1 MKSFGPGATVSSPS
15 PLLENFDLHNHS
27 NASDG
32 LLPPAELV
40 RLAHQGKC
48 DAIALT
54 DHDTTSGL
62 EEAATMANLLGM
74 RFIPGIEISVS
85 WRPASLNATL
95 HIVGL
100 RIDRQNKILQ
110 DGLRALREGRWGRAR
125 QIGADLERAG
135 IHGAFEG
142 ACANAENKEMIGR
155 THFAR
160 HLVEAGV
167 AKSIANVFERYLAK
181 GKPGYVAH
189 NWATLADAI
198 SWIRHAGGVAVLAH
212 PGRYKMTEE
221 SMRELIEEFRSL
233 GGEAIEVV
241 TGSHQ
246 SRHFRQYAALAKE
259 FKLLASRG
267 ADFHGLDESYYK
279 PGTLPSL
286 PAGLTPVWTV
296 L

>member
-1 MKSFGPGATVSSPS
+1 MDCDSAINSPF
-15 PLLENFDLHNHS
+15 PPLENFDLHNHS

-32 LLPPAELV
+32 LLPPAEV
-40 RLAHQGKC
+40 IRLAQQGKC
-48 DAIALT
+48 DAVALT

-62 EEAATMANLLGM
+62 EEAANMANLLGM

-85 WRPASLNATL
+85 WRADSLNTTL

-100 RIDRQNKILQ
+100 GIDRQNKILQ
-110 DGLRALREGRWGRAR
+110 DGLSAVREGRWGRAQ
-125 QIGADLERAG
+125 QIGADLEQAG

-160 HLVEAGV
+160 YLVETGV
-167 AKSIANVFERYLAK
+167 AKSIANVFDRYLAK

-189 NWATLADAI
+189 EWAALADAI
-198 SWIRHAGGVAVLAH
+198 AWIRHAGGVAVLAH
-212 PGRYKMTEE
+212 PGRYKITEE
-221 SMRELIEEFRSL
+221 SMRELIEEFRSS

-246 SRHFRQYAALAKE
+246 PHQFRQYAALAKE
-259 FKLLASRG
+259 FNLLASRG

-286 PAGLTPVWTV
+286 PAGLTPVWTI